1 MVIESD
7 ALHYKT
13 DLISTAGIFISLI
26 IIYFTQLFFIDALV

>member
-13 DLISTAGIFISLI
+13 DLWSTGGILLSLS
-26 IIYFTQLFFIDALV
+26 IIYFTDLFFIDALV